1 MLKTTYSPPI
11 DSTGIPPGWSYN
23 PSEWRERCPLVAGAS
38 MGLLLALYLGTYQLR
53 LIPSIWDPF
62 FSSASSE
69 AVLNSPIAKALP
81 IPDAFLGAFAY
92 LLDAVSG
99 SLGDTKRWKTSPWH
113 VLFFGFVVGPVGV
126 TSLFLVIAQ
135 PVLIHAWC
143 SLCLVSAVIST
154 LLIGPA
160 MDEVLA
166 SLQYLQRVKQ
176 NERSVWNAFCG
187 DKQISS
193 TVI

>member
-1 MLKTTYSPPI
+1 M
-11 DSTGIPPGWSYN
+11 DVPPGWSYN
-23 PSEWRERCPLVAGAS
+23 PSHWCERWPLVAGAS
-38 MGLLLALYLGTYQLR
+38 MGLLIALYLGVYQLGY
-53 LIPSIWDPF
+53 ITQVWDPF
-62 FSSASSE
+62 FGSASSE
-69 AVLNSPIAKALP
+69 AVLNSSIATKLP
-81 IPDAFLGAFAY
+81 IPDALLGAFAY
-92 LLDAVSG
+92 LLDAVGG

-176 NERSVWNAFCG
+176 NERSVWNAFWG
-187 DKQISS
+187 DKEISS